1 MSEAE
6 HHGPAYKTYWAVFV
20 WLLLLTFLT
29 VAVSWIRDLPAPV
42 AVTLAFMIAISKASL
57 VAAFFMHL
65 KYDSNI
71 LRIICTVPALL
82 TLLIIITLMP
92 DVGMIEPGVAGPPEA
107 AERIAAGEAQGEGHA
122 EDEGLGLD
130 EDLATHESEH

>member
-6 HHGPAYKTYWAVFV
+6 HHHGPAYRTYWAVFI

-29 VAVSWIRDLPAPV
+29 VAVSWIKGLPAPI
-42 AVTLAFMIAISKASL
+42 AVTLAFMIAISKASI

-71 LRIICTVPALL
+71 LRVICTVPAML
-82 TLLIIITLMP
+82 TLLIVISLMP
-92 DVGMIEPGVAGPPEA
+92 DVGMLKPGVAGPPEA
-107 AERIAAGEAQGEGHA
+107 AQRLAEEEAAAGQNDEHEDGE
-122 EDEGLGLD
+122 
-130 EDLATHESEH
+130 ESDAGAH